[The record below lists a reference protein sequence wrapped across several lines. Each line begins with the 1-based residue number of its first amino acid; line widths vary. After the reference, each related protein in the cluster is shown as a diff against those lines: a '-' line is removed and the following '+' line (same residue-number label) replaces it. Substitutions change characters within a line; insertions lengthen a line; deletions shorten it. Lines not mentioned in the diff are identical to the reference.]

1 MVVKMGKLAMVLA
14 SGELEK
20 LQAASIIASVASTV
34 GMEVLLFATMDGL
47 MAFRKDVVEEKAWKT
62 GELGKGMLEK
72 NAPLFIDTLKQAK
85 EVGNIKIYACGMV
98 MDMLGLKKEDFVD
111 IFDDVLGVTAF
122 LGMVEGAQVLFI

>member
-1 MVVKMGKLAMVLA
+1 MGKLAMVLA